1 VVARTVLITGCSS
14 GFGLETSLSLAERG
28 WQVHA
33 SMRDTGK
40 AAALEERAGR
50 AGVGSRLNVIQLDV
64 TDLSSIDRA
73 VKEVLD
79 TTGGTLDALVAN
91 AGIGSGGAFE
101 DLPDAEIRRVFDTN
115 FHGVLNVT
123 RAVLPAMRAQR
134 SGRIVAVTS
143 DNAFYGAPGV
153 SAYAASKFAVE
164 GWAESIAYELD
175 AFGIQVICVEPG
187 AYRTP
192 IWDST
197 PRYIPPDSAYRPL
210 AERIE
215 RFVDTKLV
223 PGARDPREV
232 GEAIAKALEARRPR
246 FRVAVGPDAKAM
258 AAAHGIVPHR
268 PLAAALRRYIGLH
281 DLRTR

>member
-1 VVARTVLITGCSS
+1 MARSALITGCSS
-14 GFGLETSLSLAERG
+14 GFGLETAISLAERG
-28 WQVHA
+28 WQVYA
-33 SMRDTGK
+33 SMRDTSRSTALDQR
-40 AAALEERAGR
+40 AAGS
-50 AGVGSRLNVIQLDV
+50 GVTARITVVQLDV
-64 TDLSSIDRA
+64 TDLASVERA
-73 VKEVLD
+73 VGEVLA
-79 TTGGTLDALVAN
+79 TTGGHLDALVAN
-91 AGIGSGGAFE
+91 AGVGSGGAFE
-101 DLPDAEIRRVFDTN
+101 DLPDEEIRRVFDTN
-115 FHGVLNVT
+115 FHGVLHVT
-123 RAVLPAMRAQR
+123 RAVLPAMRAR
-134 SGRIVAVTS
+134 RRGRIVLVTS
-143 DNAFYGAPGV
+143 DNAFYGAPGL

-197 PRYIPPDSAYRPL
+197 PRYTPEGSAYRPL

-232 GEAIAKALEARRPR
+232 GEAIAKVLEARRPR

-258 AAAHGIVPHR
+258 WAAHGVVPHR

-281 DLRTR
+281 DLRG